1 LCIYIME
8 ENNAFVNSNYY
19 DLTEIHKS

>member
-1 LCIYIME
+1 ME